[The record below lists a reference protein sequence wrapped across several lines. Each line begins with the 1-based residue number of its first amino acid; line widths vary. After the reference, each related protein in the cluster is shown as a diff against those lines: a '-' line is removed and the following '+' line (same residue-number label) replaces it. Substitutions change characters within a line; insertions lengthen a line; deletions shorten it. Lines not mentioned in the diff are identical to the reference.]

1 MICVP
6 DYVQCFNPRSHEGSD
21 TGKSGKTFGTCC
33 FNPRSHE
40 GSDWECFGKKSVG
53 FWFQSTLPRGERP
66 CNHQVLCV
74 LCSVSIHAP
83 TRGATKTGLQIWRNT
98 QVSIHAPTRGATFVN
113 SGDPNT
119 SDGFNPRS
127 HEGSDAARKI
137 WTLPGLSVNPR
148 SHEGSDY
155 LFR

>member
-1 MICVP
+1 MRMICVP

-66 CNHQVLCV
+66 YASEIDEITSYMFQSTLPRGER
-74 LCSVSIHAP
+74 LTGMLTAP
-83 TRGATKTGLQIWRNT
+83 SPI
-98 QVSIHAPTRGATFVN
+98 S
-113 SGDPNT
+113 
-119 SDGFNPRS
+119 FNPRS
-127 HEGSDAARKI
+127 HEGSDC
-137 WTLPGLSVNPR
+137 
-148 SHEGSDY
+148 E
-155 LFR
+155 